1 MQQTATG
8 STEHWL
14 DGRKRNLAL
23 AIYLVCVAVVVA
35 FALSNTHMLGSAGGI
50 ADEVRAQ
57 DERHLVRNE
66 FDRQVEIL
74 ADDQSRVSHW
84 DEAVRALVARI
95 DWTFVQDEIANWH
108 WEDFG
113 IQATVMVGPDNAPRL
128 LIFEDNIRS
137 EAEAKAYVDLASDLV
152 QQAREAYALAR
163 EREGAGF
170 RVTRHPVRSRDPLYV
185 SDVREMD
192 GEINMIVAQVIVP
205 DDDAR
210 LPDGPPNVLLTF
222 KPLLPSTMSEIGRK
236 LGLRDF
242 AIHPANAVPPDSDVL
257 PLGRGAPRFVATWVR
272 SHPST
277 VIWRE
282 ALPLLVG
289 VLVLAAIALGF
300 VALRFVRS
308 LRRLQKSEERNR
320 FLANHDALT
329 GLPNR
334 VQFEREMERVLQRS
348 EQDRCAVLCIDLD
361 RFKQVNDTWGHPIGD
376 LVIRTVAARILEA
389 VGDRGMSARV
399 GGDEFIVLLREGL
412 DRASVLVLCDAIV
425 AGICSQIV
433 FEGGSTSV
441 GASIGVAWWPDDA
454 LTAKSVIR
462 SADEALY
469 RAKQDGR
476 GRTFL
481 AAGSAHPPEPPLPD
495 RGANPSP
502 AI

>member
-1 MQQTATG
+1 MQQIGTKSMG
-8 STEHWL
+8 PWL

-23 AIYLVCVAVVVA
+23 AIYLVCAAVIMA

-66 FDRQVEIL
+66 LDRQVEIL
-74 ADDQSRVSHW
+74 ADDQARVSHW
-84 DEAVRALVARI
+84 DEAVRALVAHI
-95 DWTFVQDEIANWH
+95 DWTFVREEIANWH

-113 IQATVMVGPDNAPRL
+113 IQVTVMVGPDNRPRL
-128 LIFEDNIRS
+128 LIFEDDIRAEE
-137 EAEAKAYVDLASDLV
+137 EAEAHVALAADLV
-152 QQAREAYALAR
+152 EAAREAYASAR
-163 EREGAGF
+163 ERQGSGF
-170 RVTRHPVRSRDPLYV
+170 RISRHPVRSQDPLYV
-185 SDVREMD
+185 SDVREIN
-192 GEINMIVAQVIVP
+192 GEINMIVAQAIVP

-210 LPDGPPNVLLTF
+210 LPDGAPNVLLTF
-222 KPLLPSTMSEIGRK
+222 KPLLPSIMTEIGRK

-242 AIHPANAVPPDSDVL
+242 AIRPVDAVPPDSDVI
-257 PLGRGAPRFVATWVR
+257 PLGRGSPRFVATWVR
-272 SHPST
+272 SHPSA

-282 ALPLLVG
+282 ALPLLLG

-300 VALRFVRS
+300 VALRFARS
-308 LRRLQKSEERNR
+308 LRRLQQSEERNR

-334 VQFEREMERVLQRS
+334 LQFEQEMERVLQRS

-361 RFKQVNDTWGHPIGD
+361 RFKQVNDSWGHAIGD
-376 LVIRTVAARILEA
+376 LVIRTVSARILDV

-412 DRASVLVLCDAIV
+412 DRSSVLALCDRIVASV
-425 AGICSQIV
+425 CSEIV
-433 FEGGSTSV
+433 FDGGRASV

-481 AAGSAHPPEPPLPD
+481 AAGIAHPPVPPTPG
-495 RGANPSP
+495 RGADPSP
-502 AI
+502 AV